1 MGLTMKE
8 RNAVTKEIAAR
19 HRRAAK
25 KQKGIILDEFTT
37 LTGYNR
43 SYASYL
49 LNSHGKKVRVN
60 PKTVIQADV
69 REKTKRQRQRFYDK
83 KVKRVLMQIWE
94 MMSYICGK
102 RLAPIIKE
110 LIAKLKEFKEL
121 AIDMKTEQKLLK
133 ISSATIDRLLSDEK
147 KKFQFKGR
155 GHTKP
160 GTLLKSQ
167 IPIRTFSQWDEQRP
181 GFLEIDLVGHE
192 GGDPS
197 GEFMQS
203 LDSVDICTGWVEL
216 DAVRNKAQKWVFEA
230 IDAMKN
236 RLPFDLLGLDSDNGA
251 EFINDHLYR
260 YCLQNRITFT
270 RARKYRKN
278 DNCYVEQ
285 KNYSAVRKYVW
296 YLRYDTQEELMIMK
310 ELYVYMRLY
319 INFFQP
325 VMKQVSKTRIGSKII
340 KKYDKPMTPYQRVL
354 ESLYVSKDKKDAIK
368 RQYKKLNPAELHRQ
382 IQRLQNRLYET
393 AMLKK
398 EIKKAKPICHKKS
411 NSCYAYV

>member
-8 RNAVTKEIAAR
+8 RRSVTRELSIRYQKAS
-19 HRRAAK
+19 K
-25 KQKGIILDEFTT
+25 KQKGIILDEFTA
-37 LTGYNR
+37 LTCYNR

-49 LNSHGKKVRVN
+49 LSTDGKKVRVN
-60 PKTVIQADV
+60 SGVVIKANV
-69 REKTKRQRQRFYDK
+69 TKKANRQRQKFYDE
-83 KVKRVLMQIWE
+83 KVKRVLRQIWE
-94 MMSYICGK
+94 MMDYISSK

-110 LIAKLKEFKEL
+110 LIAKLKEFREL
-121 AIDMKTEQKLLK
+121 AIDMKTEQKLLR
-133 ISSATIDRLLSDEK
+133 ISPATIDRLLKEDRKRHEL
-147 KKFQFKGR
+147 KGR
-155 GHTKP
+155 SHTKP

-181 GFLEIDLVGHE
+181 GFFEIDLVGHE
-192 GGDPS
+192 GGNPG
-197 GEFMQS
+197 GEFIQS
-203 LDSVDICTGWVEL
+203 LNSVDICTGWVEL

-230 IDAMKN
+230 IGAMKN

-296 YLRYDTQEELMIMK
+296 YFRYDTVDELMVMK
-310 ELYVYMRLY
+310 ELYGYLRLY
-319 INFFQP
+319 INFFLP
-325 VMKQVSKTRIGSKII
+325 VMKQVSKTRIGSKVI
-340 KKYDKPMTPYQRVL
+340 KKYDKPKTPYQRVL
-354 ESLYVSKDKKDAIK
+354 ESPYVSKNKKDALK
-368 RQYKKLNPAELHRQ
+368 RQYGKLNPAELHRQ
-382 IQRLQNRLYET
+382 IQRLQNQLYEMAT
-393 AMLKK
+393 LKE